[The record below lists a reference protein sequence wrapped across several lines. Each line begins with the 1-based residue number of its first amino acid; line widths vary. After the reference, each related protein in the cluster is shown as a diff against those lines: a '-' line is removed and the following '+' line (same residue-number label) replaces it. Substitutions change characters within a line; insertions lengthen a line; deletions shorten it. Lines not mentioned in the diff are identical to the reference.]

1 MIAVS
6 PEAGVTH
13 FSPGLSLTGLLSL
26 LARLGRVA
34 MSEEELLAV
43 SSLASSFSLLD
54 FLGRVATALVGVTGV
69 SGTDMVCH
77 FSASSLKFFELG
89 ELIPFV
95 IFFCAIIRSFG
106 RSFLPSSLDLESFEI
121 VSPMDPE
128 LNPLEYFF
136 SRSDHFL
143 LLLGDFSSI
152 SFEISSDMAE
162 SLLIML
168 LLRANGAF
176 SETILLFL
184 LDLLEYEDL
193 SEAMLGV
200 LDNDLLSVGVTED
213 ALSTTSLM
221 KATFSS
227 MSMMDSG

>member
-1 MIAVS
+1 MPVS
-6 PEAGVTH
+6 TGPGVTH
-13 FSPGLSLTGLLSL
+13 FSSGLALTGLLSR
-26 LARLGRVA
+26 LALLGRVA
-34 MSEEELLAV
+34 MEEVSLVV
-43 SSLASSFSLLD
+43 SSLASFSLLD
-54 FLGRVATALVGVTGV
+54 FLGRVMDVGLVGVTGV

-77 FSASSLKFFELG
+77 FSASSLKFFEPG
-89 ELIPFV
+89 ELIPLV

-121 VSPMDPE
+121 VSPIDPE

-143 LLLGDFSSI
+143 PLLGDFSSI
-152 SFEISSDMAE
+152 SFEISSEMAE

-176 SETILLFL
+176 SDTMLLFL
-184 LDLLEYEDL
+184 LDLLEYDDL
-193 SEAMLGV
+193 SDAMLGV
-200 LDNDLLSVGVTED
+200 RESDRLSVGVTEE

-227 MSMMDSG
+227 MSMIESG